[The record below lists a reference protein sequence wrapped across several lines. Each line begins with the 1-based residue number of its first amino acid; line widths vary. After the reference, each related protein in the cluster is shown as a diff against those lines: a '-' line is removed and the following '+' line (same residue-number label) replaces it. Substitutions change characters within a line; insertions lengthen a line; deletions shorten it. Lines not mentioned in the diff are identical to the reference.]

1 MYKKYKII
9 VVAAILLLVLTG
21 CANKQYTYNESDAP
35 RTMDNFNQADI
46 IVRMTDIKNGLT
58 PKIKPNR
65 DSYASQPPKAPSE
78 ETRLENLAEL
88 VDGAVIKTN
97 FGDITVKFYAKE
109 SPLTVNSFLNLAA
122 KKFYD
127 GIKFHRVIKDFMI
140 QGGDP
145 NSKNDDWSTHGKGG
159 PGYQF
164 QDEINGHKLV
174 KGSLAMANSGPNTN
188 GSQFFIVTAESTP
201 WLDGKHTNFGYVIS
215 GLEVAEKIKQV
226 KVNENYHPLEEVI
239 INNIELIQAKKQQ

>member
-1 MYKKYKII
+1 MLNKLFVLLII
-9 VVAAILLLVLTG
+9 LSLTLTA
-21 CANKQYTYNESDAP
+21 CSNNRLSYNETSAP
-35 RTMDNFNQADI
+35 QAMDNFNQADI
-46 IVRMTDIKNGLT
+46 IGRITDIKNGLT

-65 DSYASQPPKAPSE
+65 DSYASQSPKAPSE

-88 VDGAVIKTN
+88 VDGAIIKTN

-122 KKFYD
+122 KKFYN
-127 GIKFHRVIKDFMI
+127 GTKFHRVIKNFMI

-164 QDEINGHKLV
+164 QDEFNRHELV

-188 GSQFFIVTAESTP
+188 GSQFFIVTAENTP
-201 WLDGKHTNFGYVIS
+201 WLNGKHTNFGYVTS
-215 GLEVAEKIKQV
+215 GLEVAEKIEKV
-226 KVNENYHPLEEVI
+226 KVNENYHPTEEVI